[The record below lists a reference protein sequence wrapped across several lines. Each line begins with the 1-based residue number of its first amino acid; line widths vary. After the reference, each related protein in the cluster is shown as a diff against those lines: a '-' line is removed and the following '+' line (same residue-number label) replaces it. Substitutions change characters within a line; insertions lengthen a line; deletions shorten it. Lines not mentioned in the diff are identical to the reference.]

1 MEDRMTPPNDDHRP
15 KTISVPEAGAQYF
28 GLAKNASYEA
38 AARGQI
44 PAIRGLEAACAC
56 RYASLNACLRDAIKL
71 KRAKCVPKKQ
81 RPQNRRHGRGRGA
94 MFRLRIELEQIP
106 VDFTRNLRA

>member
-1 MEDRMTPPNDDHRP
+1 MVLGMDNQAP
-15 KTISVPEAGAQYF
+15 KTISVPEAGKQYF

-56 RYASLNACLRDAIKL
+56 RYANSKGSSKANKPTAPA
-71 KRAKCVPKKQ
+71 Q
-81 RPQNRRHGRGRGA
+81 
-94 MFRLRIELEQIP
+94 
-106 VDFTRNLRA
+106 